1 MPDLRSL
8 LHVLVTEQRADL
20 MRALQHLN
28 SDFLPLCLFH
38 RADDGVTPWDL
49 AMASHASEVVMA
61 AERYK
66 EALQRPN
73 ETEAQMIKRVRR
85 AYVMRYVRARRL
97 GRLYA
102 ARCFDDDA

>member
-1 MPDLRSL
+1 MLYGADGIDSGAQGSLPVACQMPDLRSL

-61 AERYK
+61 AERYE

-73 ETEAQMIKRVRR
+73 ETEAQMI
-85 AYVMRYVRARRL
+85 
-97 GRLYA
+97 
-102 ARCFDDDA
+102 